1 MSKGKNKMK
10 SYAKVMAVSL
20 LVLATGLLTAV
31 GSARADQYEALRN
44 DERLHNGL
52 LAITIGWHIERTCPS
67 IERRDLAANVFLLGL
82 ASHAMSLG
90 YSRAQVTAYVEDDA
104 EQDRYFALARRY
116 FAERG
121 VISDDDSDGACR
133 VGRDEIAAGS
143 PIGRLLR
150 GG

>member
-1 MSKGKNKMK
+1 MTSYGKM
-10 SYAKVMAVSL
+10 MAVSL

-31 GSARADQYEALRN
+31 GSARADQFDTLRN
-44 DERLHNGL
+44 DDRLHSGL
-52 LAITIGWHIERTCPS
+52 LTITIGRHIELTCPS
-67 IERRDLAANVFLLGL
+67 IERRDLAVTSFLLGL
-82 ASHAMSLG
+82 AHHAMSLG
-90 YSRAQVTAYVEDDA
+90 YSRAEVTTYVEDDA
-104 EQDRYFALARRY
+104 EQERYIALARRY

-121 VISDDDSDGACR
+121 VTSKEDADGACR

>member
-1 MSKGKNKMK
+1 MMK
-10 SYAKVMAVSL
+10 PYAKVMAISL
-20 LVLATGLLTAV
+20 LVMATGLLTAL
-31 GSARADQYEALRN
+31 GSARADPFDALRN
-44 DERLHNGL
+44 DDRLHNGL
-52 LAITIGWHIERTCPS
+52 LVITIGRHVERTCPS
-67 IERRDLAANVFLLGL
+67 IDRRDFAANAFLLGL

-90 YSRAQVTAYVEDDA
+90 YSRAEVTAYVEDDT
-104 EQDRYFALARRY
+104 EQERYIALARRY

-121 VISDDDSDGACR
+121 VLSDDDAEGACR